1 MHDPIFI
8 GSLVPI
14 AGIAMVVLIVWFDTQ
29 RKTKQSFYR
38 SELLRKI
45 AESQG
50 EAADKVL
57 EMMRQEEA
65 EARIKRREGLKLGG
79 LITSAAGL
87 GVMGVMAML
96 MPNHPT
102 WIVGLIPFLIGAA
115 LVLYV
120 VLIAPKPDQEGNPL
134 R

>member
-14 AGIAMVVLIVWFDTQ
+14 AGTAMVVLIVWFDTQ

-87 GVMGVMAML
+87 GVMGVLAML
-96 MPNHPT
+96 VPNYPT
-102 WIVGLIPFLIGAA
+102 WIVGLIPLLIGAA

-120 VLIAPKPDQEGNPL
+120 VLIAPKPDREGNLL